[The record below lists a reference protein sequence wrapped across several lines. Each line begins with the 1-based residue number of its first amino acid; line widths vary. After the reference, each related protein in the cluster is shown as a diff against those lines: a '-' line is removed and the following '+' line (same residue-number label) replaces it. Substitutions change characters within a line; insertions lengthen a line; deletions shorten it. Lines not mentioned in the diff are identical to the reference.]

1 MTTAG
6 MRFSLTSD
14 THGNLG
20 VINDLAARVQ
30 ADAVI
35 HAGDFGFYDMCQV
48 TPSLTKLRDTNLY
61 GLSLQKESKKKIF
74 QKSNCVWFDR

>member
-35 HAGDFGFYDMCQV
+35 HAGDFGFYDSREPPIICQ
-48 TPSLTKLRDTNLY
+48 
-61 GLSLQKESKKKIF
+61 GLIGVFSIRL
-74 QKSNCVWFDR
+74 